1 MKYLEKRIMMYLLA
15 AVVLLTFIQC
25 GEECQ
30 QSPRC
35 LLSVS
40 HANCPGTEVKYYY
53 NNVWYTCMQY
63 TWGECDGEAPFETL
77 AECEKCY
84 CK

>member
-1 MKYLEKRIMMYLLA
+1 MYVLA
-15 AVVLLTFIQC
+15 ALTLSTFIQC
-25 GEECQ
+25 DEECQ
-30 QSPRC
+30 QDIRC
-35 LLSVS
+35 QKFSI
-40 HANCPGTEVKYYY
+40 HGHCPGTDVKYFY
-53 NNVWYTCMQY
+53 NSAWYTCMQY